1 MRQLLD
7 QRAARRAGTDVA
19 AVELDVRTGIQRGAP
34 AVEDIGDLI
43 EVGRGQGAVAQR
55 ELPGSAVGEDLDRV
69 DLAQLGEG
77 GGDGRQSVLGG
88 VDHHGLDVGRQVC
101 GQLLAI
107 LHAAVEHQQMARGRW
122 GRGGVGG

>member
-34 AVEDIGDLI
+34 AVEDTGDLV
-43 EVGRGQGAVAQR
+43 EVGGGQGAVAQG
-55 ELPGSAVGEDLDRV
+55 ELPGGAVGEDLDRV
-69 DLAQLGEG
+69 DFAQLGEG
-77 GGDGRQSVLGG
+77 RGDGRQSVLGG
-88 VDHHGLDVGRQVC
+88 VDHHRLDVGRQVC

-107 LHAAVEHQQMARGRW
+107 LHAAVEHQQVARGRW
-122 GRGGVGG
+122 GRGRFGG